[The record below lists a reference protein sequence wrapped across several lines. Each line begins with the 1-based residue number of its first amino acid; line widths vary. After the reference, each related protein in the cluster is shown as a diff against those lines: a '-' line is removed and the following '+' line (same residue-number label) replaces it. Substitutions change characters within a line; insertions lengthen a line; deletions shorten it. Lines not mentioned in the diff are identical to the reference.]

1 MQQPMASFN
10 EYGMNWARRCKGR
23 FTRMVRHH
31 LEETRRPSLGQERW
45 VEFKKIVKQSA
56 FDANERVSFAKWYAE
71 RGLIT
76 GIDEWSPENKIN
88 AMSLR
93 YLTLSQECHEVF
105 TFMEKVDL
113 ETNKRDYNPKA
124 RVVRFTEEAEKLFAD
139 KNEKQRWRTPDFSP
153 MTGPPARWGQPPYL
167 GPYNDPA
174 IGLRVP
180 LVRNAHPPQQ
190 AALREA
196 IEDGS
201 MQEVLDSLNYLQ
213 EVPLSLNSYVLE
225 AVLWAWEDYKRH
237 EAIDGFPALRDPGV
251 VTKYPDDDTAYN
263 RHERRALGKKIK
275 REKKRKNTVK
285 SNLVSFKDD
294 IEEALGLVDLE
305 QFFLPYN
312 LDTRSRI
319 YHVSK
324 FGHHRADYMRAM
336 IQFANGAPLD
346 ETNIE
351 NIYHQLA
358 GTWKNQI
365 SDTDKRKTDKVPM
378 EERYKWVKDNRE
390 LLELMWRRFL

>member
-1 MQQPMASFN
+1 MTQQSDCVSRLYATHTRHNKPM
-10 EYGMNWARRCKGR
+10 
-23 FTRMVRHH
+23 
-31 LEETRRPSLGQERW
+31 
-45 VEFKKIVKQSA
+45 
-56 FDANERVSFAKWYAE
+56 
-71 RGLIT
+71 
-76 GIDEWSPENKIN
+76 
-88 AMSLR
+88 
-93 YLTLSQECHEVF
+93 
-105 TFMEKVDL
+105 
-113 ETNKRDYNPKA
+113 
-124 RVVRFTEEAEKLFAD
+124 
-139 KNEKQRWRTPDFSP
+139 
-153 MTGPPARWGQPPYL
+153 
-167 GPYNDPA
+167 
-174 IGLRVP
+174 
-180 LVRNAHPPQQ
+180 
-190 AALREA
+190 REA

-213 EVPLSLNSYVLE
+213 KFLSLNSYVLE

-294 IEEALGLVDLE
+294 IEEALGLVDLK

-319 YHVSK
+319 YHVSNR
-324 FGHHRADYMRAM
+324 HHRADYMRAM

-351 NIYHQLA
+351 KIYHQLA
-358 GTWKNQI
+358 GMENQI

-378 EERYKWVKDNRE
+378 EERQVSKTIASCSSYGEDFSD
-390 LLELMWRRFL
+390 RRFLRTGRRRAVPAPGCMS

>member
-1 MQQPMASFN
+1 
-10 EYGMNWARRCKGR
+10 
-23 FTRMVRHH
+23 
-31 LEETRRPSLGQERW
+31 
-45 VEFKKIVKQSA
+45 
-56 FDANERVSFAKWYAE
+56 
-71 RGLIT
+71 
-76 GIDEWSPENKIN
+76 
-88 AMSLR
+88 
-93 YLTLSQECHEVF
+93 
-105 TFMEKVDL
+105 
-113 ETNKRDYNPKA
+113 
-124 RVVRFTEEAEKLFAD
+124 
-139 KNEKQRWRTPDFSP
+139 
-153 MTGPPARWGQPPYL
+153 MTGPPAQWGQPPYL

-294 IEEALGLVDLE
+294 IEEALGLVDLA
-305 QFFLPYN
+305 QFSCQHN

-351 NIYHQLA
+351 KIYHQLA

-390 LLELMWRRFL
+390 LLELCSEDFSDPKGFAHWSQADEPFNTWLHVASCITIRCSELAMSAICQSAMTARTVDCSTTVGCC